1 MSIVVVAIVVV
12 TAVVVVGLVVAFF
25 TGKNPAQ
32 GEGSAPP
39 PPGTPVR
46 DQTADRP
53 AGPNAENMAPE
64 QATGDGSPPR
74 AR

>member
-1 MSIVVVAIVVV
+1 MSAVAVVIVVV
-12 TAVVVVGLVVAFF
+12 TVLVAVGLIVAFF

-39 PPGTPVR
+39 PPGVEPR

-53 AGPNAENMAPE
+53 AGPDAENMAPE
-64 QATGDGSPPR
+64 HATGDGRPPLER
-74 AR
+74 